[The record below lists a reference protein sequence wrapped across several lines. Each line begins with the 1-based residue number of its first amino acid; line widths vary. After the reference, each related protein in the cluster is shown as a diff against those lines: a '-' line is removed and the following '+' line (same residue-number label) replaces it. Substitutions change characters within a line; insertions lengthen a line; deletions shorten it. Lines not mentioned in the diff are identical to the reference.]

1 MVKPTNEEI
10 NKMTYKK
17 PITSYKDVKLPD
29 AAKGSPMYMDGSTV
43 PPAPNVDFIADKRNI
58 ALGSKRGTDSQA
70 NSGL

>member
-29 AAKGSPMYMDGSTV
+29 AAKGSPMYMDGSAVMPT
-43 PPAPNVDFIADKRNI
+43 PNVDFVDDKKNY
-58 ALGSKRGTDSQA
+58 APGSKRGTDSSA